1 MVGDSSV
8 NTAHTLN
15 ASGASIGFAINGT
28 TDGVENGQT
37 VAVTIVNGLGVAVE
51 TFTTTVANNAWS
63 VNVSPTNARALSDGN
78 YTVTADVSNAAGTAT
93 ARASQNVTVD
103 ETPPAPPGAALT
115 IDSGSLNS
123 DHITNVGALS
133 LSGIES
139 GATVEYSIN
148 GGATWT
154 TSFTPVEGPNMV
166 LVRQTDVAGNV
177 SSATSFSFTLD
188 TDKTEHVTLTAAAVI
203 NAAAAPTAAFTIAG
217 LDDAVTA
224 GTLSV
229 TDGTHTVSTAV
240 TNNGTFHLDVSSLT
254 DGTITAS
261 FTATDLAGNPESA
274 SITATLDTDKTEHV
288 TLTAAAV
295 INAAAAPTA
304 AFTIAGLDDAVTAG
318 TLSVTD
324 GTHTVST
331 AVTNNGTFHLD
342 VSSLTDGTIT
352 ASFTATD
359 LAGNPESASITATL
373 DTEVISGKTSGSVEI
388 ADDGPGSGRLTDTGT
403 LTDTDVDNT
412 FIAVTTATNST
423 GGYGVFTMTAAG
435 VWTYTLKNSP
445 NLGEGQH
452 LTDTFTVHT
461 VEGTAQVI
469 TITIGDFDT
478 APAGVAGSAINLGLT
493 QLTGVGSEAVTVTGA
508 PLNWTMTGATHNPDG
523 SWTALTNDFSNL
535 TITPDVNFVGAT
547 VLHVTETWTNSDGSM
562 GSTILS
568 DNVEAYAPA
577 SPIFA
582 VAGDDHLT
590 GTGSGDQ
597 FVFAQPIGND
607 IIYNFDAAS
616 DKIDLIGFSNIASFA
631 DIQGNIADDAS
642 GNAVINIGANETITI
657 NGVHAASVTASDFVF
672 NQSPSTE
679 NPGTMQIGDGSHLP
693 LSGTINNTG
702 TIALSSTGDETDLQ
716 LIEHGVTLE
725 GGGKILLSDSDANV
739 ISGTSS
745 GVTLNN
751 EDNTISGAGQ
761 LGNGE
766 LTLTNAGTIDATG
779 THALTID
786 TGSNLVTNS
795 GVLEASG
802 SGGMMVTSGIVNSGV
817 LWANGA
823 TLTVQ
828 GAVSGNGTA
837 TIDGIGTLD
846 FEASTSAN
854 VVFGSG
860 TGGTLKLGDSFHF
873 NGTISGFGGS
883 DVIDLAN
890 VAAANASISYHEN
903 TAGTGGTL
911 AISNGAQTLELSL
924 LGHYSAD
931 NFSIVPD
938 QLHGTSIIYVPHD
951 LML

>member
-1 MVGDSSV
+1 M
-8 NTAHTLN
+8 
-15 ASGASIGFAINGT
+15 
-28 TDGVENGQT
+28 
-37 VAVTIVNGLGVAVE
+37 
-51 TFTTTVANNAWS
+51 
-63 VNVSPTNARALSDGN
+63 
-78 YTVTADVSNAAGTAT
+78 
-93 ARASQNVTVD
+93 
-103 ETPPAPPGAALT
+103 
-115 IDSGSLNS
+115 
-123 DHITNVGALS
+123 
-133 LSGIES
+133 
-139 GATVEYSIN
+139 
-148 GGATWT
+148 
-154 TSFTPVEGPNMV
+154 
-166 LVRQTDVAGNV
+166 
-177 SSATSFSFTLD
+177 
-188 TDKTEHVTLTAAAVI
+188 
-203 NAAAAPTAAFTIAG
+203 
-217 LDDAVTA
+217 
-224 GTLSV
+224 
-229 TDGTHTVSTAV
+229 
-240 TNNGTFHLDVSSLT
+240 
-254 DGTITAS
+254 
-261 FTATDLAGNPESA
+261 
-274 SITATLDTDKTEHV
+274 
-288 TLTAAAV
+288 
-295 INAAAAPTA
+295 
-304 AFTIAGLDDAVTAG
+304 
-318 TLSVTD
+318 
-324 GTHTVST
+324 
-331 AVTNNGTFHLD
+331 
-342 VSSLTDGTIT
+342 
-352 ASFTATD
+352 
-359 LAGNPESASITATL
+359 
-373 DTEVISGKTSGSVEI
+373 
-388 ADDGPGSGRLTDTGT
+388 
-403 LTDTDVDNT
+403 
-412 FIAVTTATNST
+412 
-423 GGYGVFTMTAAG
+423 
-435 VWTYTLKNSP
+435 
-445 NLGEGQH
+445 
-452 LTDTFTVHT
+452 
-461 VEGTAQVI
+461 EGTAQVI

-679 NPGTMQIGDGSHLP
+679 NPGTMQIGDGAHLP
-693 LSGTINNTG
+693 LSGTIVNTG
-702 TIALSSTGDETDLQ
+702 TIALNSTGDETDLQ
-716 LIEHGVTLE
+716 LIEQGVTLE
-725 GGGKILLSDSDANV
+725 GGGKILLSDSDANI

-779 THALTID
+779 AHALTID

-837 TIDGIGTLD
+837 TIDGIGALD

-903 TAGTGGTL
+903 TAGSGGTL
-911 AISNGAQTLELSL
+911 AISDGAQTLELSL